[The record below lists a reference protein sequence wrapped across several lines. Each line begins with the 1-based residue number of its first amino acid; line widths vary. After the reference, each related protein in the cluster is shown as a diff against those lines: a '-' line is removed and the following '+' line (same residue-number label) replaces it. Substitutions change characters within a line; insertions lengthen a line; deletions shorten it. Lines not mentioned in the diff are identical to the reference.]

1 MTMEQPEAAPDLVG
15 RTSAR
20 LLAAGIDR
28 RDRLEALHLL
38 AILDASIDTSGR
50 VRRPLDDL
58 AAEFE
63 LPPLSVMRSLDHLE
77 HAGAV
82 QRDGGGVL
90 VLGASADGLG
100 GLHLADFLDD
110 VRASF
115 DDAVPVRRRTTL
127 FARGGAALAA
137 AAAALA
143 IITLAPSSGVQ
154 VPVALRDAGS
164 TTTAADRIDA
174 PPPSDAPAGADREIR
189 PTTTIVAPLASS
201 AADTDVLAA
210 TSPSTTCP
218 ATPTTTEP
226 PKPSAIT
233 EAAEK
238 PEGDLAACLEAN
250 GVVITGVTLAGP
262 TIEARPPADPAPR
275 ADVLAPVDDRPAV
288 IDGASAAVTEAP
300 PPPTTDHIARTI
312 RS

>member
-1 MTMEQPEAAPDLVG
+1 MTMEQPGAAPDLVG

-63 LPPLSVMRSLDHLE
+63 LAPMSVMRSLDHLE

-82 QRDGGGVL
+82 QRDGGGV
-90 VLGASADGLG
+90 VLLGTSAEGIG
-100 GLHLADFLDD
+100 GLQLADFLDD

-115 DDAVPVRRRTTL
+115 DDHVPVRRRSTL

-154 VPVALRDAGS
+154 TPVALRDAGS
-164 TTTAADRIDA
+164 TTTAADRIDDA
-174 PPPSDAPAGADREIR
+174 DATDAPAGADREIR
-189 PTTTIVAPLASS
+189 PTTTIVAPLSVPP
-201 AADTDVLAA
+201 ADTDVLAA

-226 PKPSAIT
+226 PQPSAIT
-233 EAAEK
+233 DATDT
-238 PEGDLAACLEAN
+238 DLAACLEAN
-250 GVVITGVTLAGP
+250 GVVITGVTLSGP
-262 TIEARPPADPAPR
+262 TIEELPPADPAPR
-275 ADVLAPVDDRPAV
+275 ADVTAPVA
-288 IDGASAAVTEAP
+288 DGPEEVDSATAEVTEAP
-300 PPPTTDHIARTI
+300 PPPTTDHITRTI